1 MIKHHESISTNK
13 VSTGAGE
20 GGFES
25 LVGISVVVEKLGVPK
40 KTVYKWCHEAHTSGF
55 PYYRLGRWSKFRL
68 SEIEQWM
75 QKFKR

>member
-1 MIKHHESISTNK
+1 MIKHCELNSEKK
-13 VSTGAGE
+13 VSTDTSE
-20 GGFES
+20 GSFEA

-40 KTVYKWCHEAHTSGF
+40 KTIYKWCYEAHTTGF

-68 SEIEQWM
+68 SEIEGWM